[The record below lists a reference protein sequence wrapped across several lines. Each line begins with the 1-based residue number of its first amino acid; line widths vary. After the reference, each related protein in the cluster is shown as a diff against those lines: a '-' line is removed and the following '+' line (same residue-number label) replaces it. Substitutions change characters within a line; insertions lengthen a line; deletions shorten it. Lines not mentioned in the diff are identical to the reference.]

1 MLNISRKEFAD
12 LIISRLKEEKV
23 DSLKT
28 NYQDSSKINY
38 LIIDNLLP
46 EDLASSLDKDFPNK
60 NHLKLRSET
69 QERKYIASNW
79 KSKSKLVE
87 ECLFSFQEERVL
99 QKIAKICS
107 IKDLTGDP
115 ELYAGGISF
124 MNKDCFL
131 NPHIDNSHDRLRKK
145 YRRLNLLYYVTKDW
159 DSKENGGELLLY
171 PNGIKKDPIV
181 IETKFNRL
189 VIMRTDNKSLHAV
202 KKIKSIN
209 NGRKC
214 ISNYYFSLSSPSGSN
229 YYHSTSFRGF
239 KDEKIKDIYFRVN
252 ALARTSLKTIT
263 GNFFGKF
270 INTGHHKKN

>member
-124 MNKDCFL
+124 MNKDCF
-131 NPHIDNSHDRLRKK
+131 
-145 YRRLNLLYYVTKDW
+145 
-159 DSKENGGELLLY
+159 
-171 PNGIKKDPIV
+171 
-181 IETKFNRL
+181 
-189 VIMRTDNKSLHAV
+189 
-202 KKIKSIN
+202 
-209 NGRKC
+209 
-214 ISNYYFSLSSPSGSN
+214 
-229 YYHSTSFRGF
+229 
-239 KDEKIKDIYFRVN
+239 
-252 ALARTSLKTIT
+252 
-263 GNFFGKF
+263 
-270 INTGHHKKN
+270 